1 MTKSAKM
8 ALGNTQLSIIIKYRL
23 NFPIKRNRLVNRIR
37 KQVPSYH
44 QWQTLL
50 DSKGMEKDTP
60 SK

>member
-44 QWQTLL
+44 Q
-50 DSKGMEKDTP
+50 
-60 SK
+60 